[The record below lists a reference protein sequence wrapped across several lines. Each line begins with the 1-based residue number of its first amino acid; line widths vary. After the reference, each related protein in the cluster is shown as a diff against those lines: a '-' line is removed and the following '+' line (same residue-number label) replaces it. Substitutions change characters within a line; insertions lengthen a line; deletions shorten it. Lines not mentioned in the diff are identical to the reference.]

1 MEKMSNSKVLL
12 LKKAA
17 GSVMWKPRFFVLLE
31 DRLFYSKNAKV
42 PTNAEINHQMDLRTV
57 TAITVRRDSSPM
69 EIVVTSRVTVHAPEV
84 RWTMRVSD
92 GLASLELWARRLYH
106 NCEQLVDPEI
116 QYLCSAEF
124 FIKTSILKALDEREK
139 VRLALKWGSR
149 NQVEEEQ
156 EDRG

>member
-1 MEKMSNSKVLL
+1 
-12 LKKAA
+12 
-17 GSVMWKPRFFVLLE
+17 
-31 DRLFYSKNAKV
+31 
-42 PTNAEINHQMDLRTV
+42 
-57 TAITVRRDSSPM
+57 M

-124 FIKTSILKALDEREK
+124 FIKMTSILKALDEREK

-149 NQVEEEQ
+149 NQVEEASGRLPGKAGVLKTDPEGAARRPQ
-156 EDRG
+156 SVLAKY